1 MIKLKNNKKGFSLI
15 ELIVVIAIMVV
26 MLMVLVPSLLRYVEK
41 SRMQRDDSAMSEV
54 VQCTKI
60 AINKTEVYDE
70 CFDYAA
76 SGNFT
81 GYIDSDGKVTGKRDE
96 ERWAPSGSGKTLT
109 ITFNPDENGFYSMEK
124 ARVND
129 MGQQK
134 TQQTQQTR
142 QKARGR
148 ISTNT
153 GKIKK
158 CNFEDMGN
166 KYLYNSLKTSIGEQ
180 LKSVSATYRHSS
192 YTLFIVFN
200 DGNVSTYGEWNGTN
214 LSDDSDSATV
224 NPGGSDVTVPSEP
237 DNKDDKKDEDIPI
250 IPVPG
255 NKEDAKDETKV
266 EGCAT
271 FTDGVTL
278 TWEELKQAENGT
290 KYSYNASKIS
300 DTSIGSNAFDT
311 CARLKNITIP
321 DSVTS
326 IGDYAFRNCAYL
338 TNVTIPNGVTSIGR
352 EAFYTCSSL
361 TSINIPD
368 SVTSI
373 GDYAF
378 QFCKSLTSVNIP
390 DSVTSI
396 GREAFHFCIRVK
408 SITISNSITSIRNE
422 TFYGCSGLTNVTIPN
437 GVTSIGD
444 GAFDGCNSITN
455 VTIPDSVT
463 KIGSYAFFK
472 CSSLT
477 SITFTGTKAQW
488 NAITKGSNW
497 NAKTGKY
504 TIHYTDT

>member
-26 MLMVLVPSLLRYVEK
+26 LLMVLVPSLLRYVEK

-134 TQQTQQTR
+134 QQTR

-153 GKIKK
+153 GEKKI

-192 YTLFIVFN
+192 YTLFIVFD

-214 LSDDSDSATV
+214 LSDEEEESEDSLYTSWSITSQSETTTKGHNVYLILKNTSGEKIVSSPINITAKVQRNGILSAQDLENTV
-224 NPGGSDVTVPSEP
+224 NNAV
-237 DNKDDKKDEDIPI
+237 
-250 IPVPG
+250 
-255 NKEDAKDETKV
+255 
-266 EGCAT
+266 GCS
-271 FTDGVTL
+271 L
-278 TWEELKQAENGT
+278 TNNGT
-290 KYSYNASKIS
+290 
-300 DTSIGSNAFDT
+300 AFIFID
-311 CARLKNITIP
+311 
-321 DSVTS
+321 
-326 IGDYAFRNCAYL
+326 IGDYDI
-338 TNVTIPNGVTSIGR
+338 NV
-352 EAFYTCSSL
+352 
-361 TSINIPD
+361 
-368 SVTSI
+368 
-373 GDYAF
+373 YATV
-378 QFCKSLTSVNIP
+378 S
-390 DSVTSI
+390 
-396 GREAFHFCIRVK
+396 
-408 SITISNSITSIRNE
+408 
-422 TFYGCSGLTNVTIPN
+422 
-437 GVTSIGD
+437 
-444 GAFDGCNSITN
+444 
-455 VTIPDSVT
+455 
-463 KIGSYAFFK
+463 
-472 CSSLT
+472 
-477 SITFTGTKAQW
+477 
-488 NAITKGSNW
+488 
-497 NAKTGKY
+497 
-504 TIHYTDT
+504 

>member
-54 VQCTKI
+54 VHCTKI

-134 TQQTQQTR
+134 TQQTR

-153 GKIKK
+153 GEIKK

-214 LSDDSDSATV
+214 LSDEKKEETDSLSSWSVTHYSESQEIGNHVFLIVQNAEGTEIGRRDITAQIRPADV
-224 NPGGSDVTVPSEP
+224 KDVTNDDVLNPPLAGYMVYYNDGRTSFSQTLPEGSYYIQNGEYIYSDGEINRCVPMFNAP
-237 DNKDDKKDEDIPI
+237 
-250 IPVPG
+250 
-255 NKEDAKDETKV
+255 
-266 EGCAT
+266 
-271 FTDGVTL
+271 F
-278 TWEELKQAENGT
+278 
-290 KYSYNASKIS
+290 YNAKFTPS
-300 DTSIGSNAFDT
+300 DYQGVVESIAGSALALNT
-311 CARLKNITIP
+311 EGMRIY
-321 DSVTS
+321 SVSTNNCY
-326 IGDYAFRNCAYL
+326 IYAQLN
-338 TNVTIPNGVTSIGR
+338 
-352 EAFYTCSSL
+352 
-361 TSINIPD
+361 
-368 SVTSI
+368 
-373 GDYAF
+373 
-378 QFCKSLTSVNIP
+378 K
-390 DSVTSI
+390 
-396 GREAFHFCIRVK
+396 
-408 SITISNSITSIRNE
+408 
-422 TFYGCSGLTNVTIPN
+422 
-437 GVTSIGD
+437 
-444 GAFDGCNSITN
+444 
-455 VTIPDSVT
+455 
-463 KIGSYAFFK
+463 
-472 CSSLT
+472 
-477 SITFTGTKAQW
+477 
-488 NAITKGSNW
+488 
-497 NAKTGKY
+497 
-504 TIHYTDT
+504 